1 MAALARK
8 GLAVVFDL
16 DGVLVDSWPVCRR
29 AFEQACVEAGVPHPV
44 PVDGFR
50 GNLGRPIAQVLDLL
64 GLPATIAAR
73 FRVLTS
79 EHADKIAAFPGVME
93 LLSGLARAGV
103 RVGVLTG
110 KDRGRTDVLLARTGL
125 GRWVDAVVTP
135 DNAPPKPDPRA
146 LWHVLA
152 LLEVG
157 PGQAMY
163 VGDAAVDL
171 QTANAAGVAAVFAR
185 WGALPPWPAD
195 GFEFVADRPEE
206 VLAAVARHPLLPT

>member
-1 MAALARK
+1 MAAIARK

-16 DGVLVDSWPVCRR
+16 DGVLVDSWPVCRW
-29 AFEQACVEAGVPHPV
+29 AFERACAEAGVSPPV
-44 PVDGFR
+44 PVDGFQ

-79 EHADKIAAFPGVME
+79 EHADRIAPFPGVTV
-93 LLSGLARAGV
+93 LLSGLARAGA
-103 RVGVLTG
+103 RIGVLTG
-110 KDRGRTDVLLARTGL
+110 KDRARTDSLLDRTGL
-125 GRWVDAVVTP
+125 GRWVEAVVTP
-135 DNAPPKPDPRA
+135 DDAPPKPDPRA

-152 LLEVG
+152 HLGAE

-163 VGDAAVDL
+163 VGDSAVDL

-195 GFEFVADRPEE
+195 GFQFAADRPED
-206 VLAAVARHPLLPT
+206 VLAAVSRHALSPS